1 MTFFM
6 NVSGGYWRAWYNSDY
21 DKEGFYVK
29 KNGVAI
35 TDLPGRKVERKKFL
49 RRSILGRTKRKPRK
63 VVYYVNAAGEN
74 VYIRSEIAT
83 E

>member
-6 NVSGGYWRAWYNSDY
+6 NVSGGYWRAWYNSDF
-21 DKEGFYVK
+21 DREGFYVK
-29 KNGVAI
+29 KNGEAI
-35 TDLPGRKVERKKFL
+35 TGLPGRKVERKKFL
-49 RRSILGRTKRKPRK
+49 ARSIRGRTARKPRK
-63 VVYYVNAAGEN
+63 VVYYVNALGEN